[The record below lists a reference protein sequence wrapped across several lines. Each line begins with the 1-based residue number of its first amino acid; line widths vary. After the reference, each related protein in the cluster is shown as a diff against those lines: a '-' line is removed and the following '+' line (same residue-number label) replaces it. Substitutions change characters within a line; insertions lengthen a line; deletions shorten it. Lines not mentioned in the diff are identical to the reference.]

1 MLVRSAEYV
10 AEKTLSYFLKETAA
24 IQISADLI
32 DADTHPDNTGKAV
45 GDTHPDNT
53 GKAVGERYRTMES
66 NCVKNRR

>member
-45 GDTHPDNT
+45 G
-53 GKAVGERYRTMES
+53 ERYRTMES